1 MPIWPLAGGRIGM
14 RIQTPILFLV
24 VALVCVVARGSSV
37 TVSFYALGSLSEM
50 ADGWTSSGVTLSSK
64 TGDYKGGLMFSGV
77 KHWLRSPRFGFAIEG
92 VSVWFT
98 YNMDEGGKASRYLAL
113 HPYFGDVEAEALH
126 FNEPRW
132 ATSYQEQTFSDF
144 EGDTDEFII
153 RLDGEGKYGNW
164 YVKEVTV
171 TYDDE
176 RPVFHEKPDEPDAG
190 THMSLTNRWKV
201 SEFAKI
207 GSGKFAHDADFSPL
221 VTIQQQTDWT
231 NGETVDSFYGFSEGV
246 AFDYIRQARASA
258 YMCGL
263 YAIQTNGVG
272 GLAVLG
278 TKSGD
283 ASFMLPLELDAEQK
297 ARSIVVA
304 YRCWQPKVG
313 AADTTLAFN
322 WCATDSLDE
331 MEKVQWVPA
340 TDGDYSGGGFGV
352 LKTVEIPG
360 HDFKGAKFICFRWGV
375 SKQSSSSLLGIS
387 DLRITADLGRP
398 GFAVMIK

>member
-1 MPIWPLAGGRIGM
+1 M
-14 RIQTPILFLV
+14 RFQTPILSLV
-24 VALVCVVARGSSV
+24 ASLFSVVARGSSV
-37 TVSFYALGSLSEM
+37 TVSFYALDSLSEM
-50 ADGWTSSGVTLSSK
+50 TAGWTSSGVSLSSK

-77 KHWLRSPRFGFAIEG
+77 KHWLRSPRFGFAIES

-98 YNMDEGGKASRYLAL
+98 CNMDGGGEASRYLAL
-113 HPYFGDVEAEALH
+113 HPCFGDVEADAVR

-144 EGDTDEFII
+144 GGDTDEFVI
-153 RLDGEGKYGNW
+153 RLDGTGRDGNW
-164 YVKEVTV
+164 YVKEVAV

-176 RPVFHEKPDEPDAG
+176 RPVSHEKPDEPDVG

-201 SEFAKI
+201 SEFVKV
-207 GSGKFAHDADFSPL
+207 GGGKFAHDADFSPL
-221 VTIQQQTDWT
+221 IPIVQLTDWT
-231 NGETVDSFYGFSEGV
+231 NGETVDSFYGFSEG
-246 AFDYIRQARASA
+246 AALDCIRQARASA
-258 YMCGL
+258 VIGGL

-313 AADTTLAFN
+313 TADTTLAFN

-375 SKQSSSSLLGIS
+375 PKQSNSSLLGIS
-387 DLRITADLGRP
+387 DLRITADLGQP